1 MNLETILVIGAGTMG
16 AGIAQVT
23 ARAGLRTIL
32 FDPQAVAL
40 ERAIQQTRKDLE
52 KLEAKGKISSL
63 ERGAT
68 LERLRVSETLEDAT
82 QAQLVIEAA
91 SENLEVK
98 HAIFRK
104 LEAHVSA
111 DTIIATNTSTISISA
126 IASVLEHPER
136 ALGLHF
142 FNPATVMPL
151 VEVINGD
158 QTSAQTLE
166 VALAFV
172 ARIQKTA
179 VIAKDTPGFIVN
191 RIARPY
197 YLEAMRILSE
207 HGESPELLEKTD
219 RIMRGAGFRMGPFE
233 LLDLIGL
240 DINLAASKSVYEAF
254 FQDPKYRPSPI
265 QQRMVDAGRL
275 GRKTGRGFYDHL
287 EKPKDKP

>member
-1 MNLETILVIGAGTMG
+1 
-16 AGIAQVT
+16 
-23 ARAGLRTIL
+23 
-32 FDPQAVAL
+32 
-40 ERAIQQTRKDLE
+40 
-52 KLEAKGKISSL
+52 
-63 ERGAT
+63 

-158 QTSAQTLE
+158 QTSARTLE

-172 ARIQKTA
+172 ARLQKTA

-191 RIARPY
+191 RTARPY

-207 HGESPELLEKTD
+207 HGESPELLENTD